1 MRHHGSS
8 APPVARCARGKWTIR
23 RHLRDFTHERT
34 LGAPRV
40 YPCHFHRGGL
50 HCMQSYYTVPQQQE
64 YRMPAIAHSLRVPE
78 PLENEIK
85 RELSRRGVREWSAG
99 VLQLIDEAVRVSRAP
114 GIVFVDAWDG
124 RRAALAF
131 SGLEVWEIIAFW
143 KERGENW
150 EVFRKEFEE
159 LSEQQ

>member
-1 MRHHGSS
+1 
-8 APPVARCARGKWTIR
+8 
-23 RHLRDFTHERT
+23 
-34 LGAPRV
+34 
-40 YPCHFHRGGL
+40 
-50 HCMQSYYTVPQQQE
+50 MQPYYIAPQQQE

-85 RELSRRGVREWSAG
+85 RELARRGVREWSAG

-131 SGLEVWEIIAFW
+131 SGLEIWEIIAFW

-159 LSEQQ
+159 LSEQQLRAAVNYYKLYPAEIDARLAKEEYWTPERLAAEYPFMRTRVEGPE